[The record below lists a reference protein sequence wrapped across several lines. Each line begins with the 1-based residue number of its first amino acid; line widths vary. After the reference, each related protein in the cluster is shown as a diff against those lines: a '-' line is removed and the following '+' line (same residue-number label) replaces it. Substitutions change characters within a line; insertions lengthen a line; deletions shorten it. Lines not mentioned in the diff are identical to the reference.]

1 MDNEENL
8 VGGTVAE
15 PLPTASVK
23 VLSFVNLALMQN
35 GLPVMQD
42 LRIANRS
49 DSSLKDVVCAFS
61 SEDGLIVPG
70 QLALGEIGPGET
82 AATPSATSSATPTS
96 PPTASATLA
105 PSSRGGGLME
115 QQPGFHPEPR

>member
-82 AATPSATSSATPTS
+82 AGRH
-96 PPTASATLA
+96 PPHRR
-105 PSSRGGGLME
+105 PFR
-115 QQPGFHPEPR
+115 HRPRPQARPWPPLPVGEA